1 MQSRAVGDRNNNFMR
16 IALSRPPS
24 PPPSIP
30 GKRLGAL
37 SLPLSSLGALSINI
51 GIHSTRSTVGRL
63 GWEGGRM
70 PMVGAAAAAAGAPR
84 GTVCAA
90 AVQDPYRSFIAT
102 AAATA
107 PAFRPPGLGR
117 PPPSSVRP
125 SVRPSSQVWPDPAWT
140 LEEEEHS
147 PASASHMGRI

>member
-1 MQSRAVGDRNNNFMR
+1 
-16 IALSRPPS
+16 
-24 PPPSIP
+24 
-30 GKRLGAL
+30 
-37 SLPLSSLGALSINI
+37 
-51 GIHSTRSTVGRL
+51 
-63 GWEGGRM
+63 M
-70 PMVGAAAAAAGAPR
+70 PMVGAAAAAGAPR

-125 SVRPSSQVWPDPAWT
+125 SVQPSLAGSGVDV
-140 LEEEEHS
+140 
-147 PASASHMGRI
+147 GRGRAQPRVCESRG